1 MKRKILTFV
10 LSFALLLCL
19 GVTAFA
25 FEVPSEYDF
34 EGSEYGLYFET
45 THEQGCICG
54 QVLSG
59 ELNHYEAGYID
70 GFGAGLSSD
79 GVSDFEKQQI
89 IEDYLASEEFEAF
102 KQQIIA
108 DYKESA
114 AAKAEKQEAIDEAIE
129 DYKNSAEYHAAM
141 LNSYT
146 SGMEAG
152 ESEFKSSEEYESKLE
167 EQYSN
172 GLNTGYDSAYQ
183 KAYDEAVATVYD
195 KGVADGYSNFR
206 STAEY
211 KNTLQA
217 QFDGGYNEGYT
228 DGSNEALEGVNTDE
242 EGADWTSLISL
253 MATVGFGLVV
263 LVFLLTR
270 KKKKR

>member
-10 LSFALLLCL
+10 LTVALLLCL
-19 GVTAFA
+19 SVTAFA
-25 FEVPSEYDF
+25 FEIPSEYDF
-34 EGSEYGLYFET
+34 EGSEYGAHYNT
-45 THEQGCICG
+45 SHEEGCICG

-59 ELNHYEAGYID
+59 ELNHYEEGYQD
-70 GFGAGLSSD
+70 GFRDGLSSN
-79 GVSDFEKQQI
+79 GVSDDEKQQI
-89 IEDYLASEEFEAF
+89 IDDYLASEEFEAV

-108 DYKESA
+108 GYKNSDEA
-114 AAKAEKQEAIDEAIE
+114 NAEKQEAVDEAIE
-129 DYKNSAEYHAAM
+129 NYKNSAEYHAAM
-141 LNSYT
+141 FNSYT

-152 ESEFKSSEEYESKLE
+152 ESEFKSSEEYESKLA

-211 KNTLQA
+211 INTLQA

-228 DGSNEALEGVNTDE
+228 DGSNEALEGVTTEE

-253 MATVGFGLVV
+253 MATVGFGVLV